1 MQHQSQATVEKI
13 TGIMFIKTLF
23 VCAVAAVA
31 MGIEYPPGVDPL
43 LCPNYPYCNVEL
55 MARYKTLPYIP
66 DYQIP
71 YARMVYAAPYPIAA
85 PIPVPAPIPDPA
97 PIPVAAPVAA
107 PDNEEPA
114 TLPSAPLYPA
124 DVDPASCPNYPYC
137 T

>member
-13 TGIMFIKTLF
+13 TCIMFIKTLL

-43 LCPNYPYCNVEL
+43 LCPNYPYCNMEL
-55 MARYKTLPYIP
+55 MARYKTLPYISE
-66 DYQIP
+66 YQIP

-85 PIPVPAPIPDPA
+85 PIPV
-97 PIPVAAPVAA
+97 AAPVAA
-107 PDNEEPA
+107 PITEEPA

-137 T
+137 A